1 MVERVKRWLFNGF
14 IALSTIVV
22 LVRGGAALGFW
33 QTPDF
38 RGDAVHE
45 RECLDGAGSASSRM
59 ISQLGTVDPGAAR
72 YLTEERLRTVA
83 KAFCKEAVHD
93 SRMASRDAGTRQR
106 AISELIRSRPEVWAP
121 MCKLGLQVE
130 YRRMAYVARFM
141 SATERRRFRRDECRY
156 RREYM
161 AEDSMA
167 IDLGRIAADHPE
179 HYVPVCASG
188 LMDSFTAD
196 RKAAARYTKRE
207 LRTIARRSC
216 LAGLR
221 TRVLDATGPG
231 GFSDM
236 SVDEG
241 RWKLV
246 VQRQAQSVAP

>member
-1 MVERVKRWLFNGF
+1 VKRWLFNGF

-45 RECLDGAGSASSRM
+45 RECLDGAASARSK
-59 ISQLGTVDPGAAR
+59 IAQFGTVD
-72 YLTEERLRTVA
+72 EERLRTA
-83 KAFCKEAVHD
+83 MKAFCKEAVHD
-93 SRMASRDAGTRQR
+93 SRMASRDASTRQR
-106 AISELIRSRPEVWAP
+106 AISELIRSHPEVWPP
-121 MCKLGLQVE
+121 MCRLGLEVE
-130 YRRMAYVARFM
+130 YRNTGYALHFM
-141 SATERRRFRRDECRY
+141 SAAERRRFQREECRY

-161 AEDSMA
+161 AEDSMV

-188 LMDSFTAD
+188 LMDTFTAD
-196 RKAAARYTKRE
+196 RKAAVQYTKRE

-231 GFSDM
+231 GFSNM
-236 SVDEG
+236 SVDES
-241 RWKLV
+241 RWTLV
-246 VQRQAQSVAP
+246 VRRQAQRVQATPVSD

>member
-1 MVERVKRWLFNGF
+1 M
-14 IALSTIVV
+14 T
-22 LVRGGAALGFW
+22 
-33 QTPDF
+33 
-38 RGDAVHE
+38 
-45 RECLDGAGSASSRM
+45 SR
-59 ISQLGTVDPGAAR
+59 LGTVDPGVAR
-72 YLTEERLRTVA
+72 YLTEKRLRTAA

-93 SRMASRDAGTRQR
+93 SRIGSRDAGTRQR
-106 AISELIRSRPEVWAP
+106 AISELIRSHPEVWAP
-121 MCKLGLQVE
+121 MCKLGLEAE
-130 YRRMAYVARFM
+130 YRSMGYVARFM

-156 RREYM
+156 RSEYM

-179 HYVPVCASG
+179 HYVAVCASG
-188 LMDSFTAD
+188 LLATFTAD

-216 LAGLR
+216 LEGLR

-231 GFSDM
+231 GFSSM